1 MGNELKYEWNLAFR
15 IDHWVRF
22 MSIVVLVFTGFYI
35 HWPFISGGPGSF
47 LMAWMRFFHFL
58 AAYALMLGLVARVYL
73 AFNSRFSRDW
83 KDFSIMKNLAGAPEI
98 IGYFLFI
105 KGTHKDYGRYNPL
118 QALAYL
124 FMAFMVVFT
133 ALTGAALYKGSLF
146 GVINAA
152 SSFGW
157 VSRMLGGESYVR
169 IWHFLSMWI
178 FIIFIFVHVYI
189 ALLISATNKDNTF
202 TSIFT
207 GYKLKK
213 KSA

>member
-1 MGNELKYEWNLAFR
+1 MQNDMKYEWNLTFR
-15 IDHWVRF
+15 IDHWIRF
-22 MSIVVLVFTGFYI
+22 ISIVLLVFTGFYI
-35 HWPFISGGPGSF
+35 HWPFINGGPGSF

-58 AAYALMLGLVARVYL
+58 AAYALILGLVVRLYL
-73 AFNSRFSRDW
+73 AFNSRFSSDW
-83 KDFSIMKNLAGAPEI
+83 KDFGIMKNLAGVPDI
-98 IGYFLFI
+98 LGYYLFI
-105 KGTHKDYGRYNPL
+105 KKTHKDYGRYNPL

-124 FMAFMVVFT
+124 FMAFMIIFT
-133 ALTGAALYKGSLF
+133 GLTGAALYKGNLF

-152 SSFGW
+152 SGFGW

-178 FIIFIFVHVYI
+178 FIIFILVHVYMS
-189 ALLISATNKDNTF
+189 LLISATQKDKTF